1 MDKTPLPQQK
11 KREVLF
17 LLLTGAAI
25 ALCVGLAFWFAVPLD
40 RSEQPP
46 PPEPAPLMESVRVE
60 LNTAGQEALRTLP
73 GIGEKRAQAIIEDRL
88 RNGPYRELS
97 DLLRVPGITQ
107 EMLDSWDGLAVA
119 G

>member
-1 MDKTPLPQQK
+1 MEETYPAGSSEQE
-11 KREVLF
+11 RWF
-17 LLLTGAAI
+17 LLAALSAA
-25 ALCVGLAFWFAVPLD
+25 ALSVGLAFWFAVPLD

-60 LNTAGQEALRTLP
+60 LNTAGQKALCTLP
-73 GIGEKRAQAIIEDRL
+73 GIGEKRARAIIEDRL